1 METNL
6 SNKFKVTHQDWVKNA
21 TIYEVY
27 LRQYTKEGT
36 INAFAKH
43 LPRLKK
49 LGVDILWLMP
59 IQPIGLEKRKGELGS
74 PYSIKDYESINP
86 DLGTMQDFK
95 DLVKKVHEL
104 GMYIIID
111 WVANHTAW
119 DNVWIK
125 EHPEFYTKD
134 EAGNII
140 CPKDTDWFDVAHLN
154 YNVPELRKQMIK
166 SLKFWLQNT
175 DIDGFRCDMAGLVP
189 TDFWEEA
196 RVELDKVKP
205 IFMLAEAEQADLLET
220 AFDCTYNWA
229 VHHLMNDIAQGRK
242 SAWDLSECFKYD
254 THFYSPNALRI
265 YFTSNHD
272 ENKNAGSAVERLG
285 DSYKAFT
292 LLSYT
297 VPGIPL
303 IFNGQEAGLSRRL
316 NFFNKDLIDWR
327 LEQEEYVSFYSE
339 LNQIRKNNKALWNG
353 YEGGEMIKVA
363 TNDDGKFF
371 AFTRKKDDNEVLVIL
386 NLCNEYSEIVLNDVD
401 RFFNSKCVFSDDI
414 LKSNT
419 INVMPWGYKLFVNN
433 LNR

>member
-6 SNKFKVTHQDWVKNA
+6 TDKFKVKHLDWVKNA

-36 INAFAKH
+36 IKEFAKH

-49 LGVDILWLMP
+49 LGVDILWIMP
-59 IQPIGLEKRKGELGS
+59 IQPIGKEKRKGELGS
-74 PYSIKDYESINP
+74 PYSIKNYEKVNP

-95 DLVKKVHEL
+95 KLVKQVHKL

-119 DNVWIK
+119 DHVWIK
-125 EHPEFYTKD
+125 KNPEFYTKD
-134 EAGNII
+134 DSGNII
-140 CPKDTDWFDVAHLN
+140 CPPNTDWFDVADLN
-154 YNVPELRKQMIK
+154 YNVPELRKQMIE
-166 SLKFWLQNT
+166 SLKFWIKKT

-196 RVELDKVKP
+196 RSELDKVKP
-205 IFMLAEAEQADLLET
+205 VFMLAEAEQADLLET
-220 AFDCTYNWA
+220 AFDTTYNWA

-272 ENKNAGSAVERLG
+272 ENKNAGSAIERLG
-285 DSYKAFT
+285 DAHKAFT
-292 LLSYT
+292 VLTYT

-303 IFNGQEAGLSRRL
+303 IFSGQEVGLSRRL
-316 NFFNKDLIDWR
+316 DFFDKDLIDWR
-327 LEQEEYVSFYSE
+327 LELDEYINLYTQ
-339 LNQIRKNNKALWNG
+339 LNKIRKKNKALWSG
-353 YEGGEMIKVA
+353 YEGGEMIKVN

-371 AFTRKKDDNEVLVIL
+371 AFTRKKDDNEIMLVL
-386 NLCNEYSEIVLNDVD
+386 NLSHDYSDIYLNDVD
-401 RFFNSKCVFSDDI
+401 RFINCKCVFSDDV
-414 LKSNT
+414 LTSNNIT
-419 INVMPWGYKLFVNN
+419 VSPWGYKLFIK
-433 LNR
+433 